1 MMQPA
6 TLNELSQQQA
16 DQLGDKRLFIYQD
29 EAVTFSEFDKR
40 ARAVAD
46 ALLAEGLV
54 KGDRI
59 GFLGKNHP
67 AYFELLFG
75 AAHVGIVIVPL
86 NWRLSKDELAW
97 IAADAR
103 LKLVVAQQEFVDQ
116 LSGADIDATNT
127 VRLIELERDFADWR
141 ENAPKNRYA
150 PGVAPDDIA
159 VQLYTSGTTGRPKG
173 ALLTHRNLLHYRS
186 LPRERQPEWNRFDP
200 DDVGLL
206 VMPVFHIGGTGFGVQ
221 IIAAGASA
229 LVATEFDADFVL
241 DAIAN
246 EGLSKIFVVPTALRM
261 LVDHPRARQVNYAR
275 IRTLLYGASPIP
287 LDLLREAMNLFEC
300 GFVQMYGMT
309 ETTGTICALIPEDH
323 DPDGNQR
330 MRSAGRPLDG
340 VEIAIRDPEGADLP
354 AGQTGEICIH
364 APTVMAGYWMR
375 EEATREVLSADGWFH
390 SGDAGYLDDAG
401 YLYLVDRVKDM
412 IVTGGE
418 NVYPAEVE
426 RVIEQHPDVAQVAVI
441 GTPCPK
447 WGEQVTAVIVP
458 VRPDHAEA
466 AAIVAAARES
476 LAGYKLPKQVHFV
489 SALPRNATGKVLRRT
504 LRDQFAGPALP
515 KS

>member
-6 TLNELSQQQA
+6 TLDELSQQQA
-16 DQLGDKRLFIYQD
+16 DLLGDKQLFLFQD
-29 EAVTFSEFDKR
+29 EAVSFREFDKR

-59 GFLGKNHP
+59 GFLGRNHP

-75 AAHVGIVIVPL
+75 AARAGIVMVPL
-86 NWRLSKDELAW
+86 NWRLAKDELAW

-103 LKLVVAQQEFVDQ
+103 LKLVVVQQEFAQQ
-116 LSGADIDATNT
+116 LAWADAANEVKQIG
-127 VRLIELERDFADWR
+127 LERDYTGWR
-141 ENAPKNRYA
+141 DNAQSTTSA
-150 PGVAPDDIA
+150 AVAAPDDIA

-186 LPRERQPEWNRFDP
+186 LPRELQPEWNRFDP

-229 LVATEFDADFVL
+229 LVATDFDADFVM
-241 DAIAN
+241 DAIADK
-246 EGLSKIFVVPTALRM
+246 GLSKIFVVPTALRM
-261 LVDHPRARQVNYAR
+261 LVDHPKAGQVDYAR

-287 LDLLREAMNLFEC
+287 LDLLREAMQLFEC

-309 ETTGTICALIPEDH
+309 ETTGTICALTPDDH
-323 DPDGNQR
+323 DPDGNQQ

-340 VEIAIRDPEGADLP
+340 VEIAIRDSDGADLP
-354 AGQTGEICIH
+354 AGQTGEICIR

-390 SGDAGYLDDAG
+390 SGDAGYFDENG

-426 RVIEQHPDVAQVAVI
+426 RVVAQHPDVAEVAVI

-458 VRPDHAEA
+458 ARPDHADA
-466 AAIVAAARES
+466 AAIVAASRES

-504 LRDQFAGPALP
+504 LRDQYAGPATP
-515 KS
+515 QA